1 MRLHTIYS
9 EAAAEIVCKPYLV
22 GEDELGRLAQQSS
35 CDFLKFLESKD
46 LDMKS
51 TCVLE
56 ILSVVTFTIER
67 KFIHN
72 SNNDTHT
79 ETAHDIIIFRTRF
92 ETDMV

>member
-9 EAAAEIVCKPYLV
+9 EAAAEIVFKPYLV

-56 ILSVVTFTIER
+56 ILYVVTFTIER

-79 ETAHDIIIFRTRF
+79 ETAHDIIIFRKRF
-92 ETDMV
+92 ENDMV